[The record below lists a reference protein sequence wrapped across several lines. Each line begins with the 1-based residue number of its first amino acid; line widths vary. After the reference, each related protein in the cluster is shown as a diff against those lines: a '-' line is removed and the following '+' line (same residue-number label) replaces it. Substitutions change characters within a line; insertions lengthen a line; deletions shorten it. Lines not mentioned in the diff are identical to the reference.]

1 MATIT
6 SNQVMLLRNQT
17 GAGIMDCKNALKEA
31 DGDIAKAIEILRK
44 KGVASLAKRAG
55 REMKEGI
62 ISIKMSENH
71 EAVSMVEIN
80 CETDFV
86 AKNPEV
92 KNFADEIA
100 QDMLAG
106 KITGN
111 PAEDKTA
118 TEKLQAIAVKTG
130 ENMQIR
136 RGVTYK
142 ADSLNSVIHHYL
154 HSDNKKGAII
164 ELIFEGSIMENRQDL
179 LNLAKE
185 LAMQSVAMHP
195 KWVSQEDVPKE
206 VIEKEKEIYKSTPQ
220 AQGKDGIAL
229 EKMLEGKIKKFYQ
242 ENCLMEQA
250 SIREPKTTISK
261 IINELSTKLNGKITV
276 KRFDCYYVGVE

>member
-1 MATIT
+1 MTTIT
-6 SNQVMLLRNQT
+6 SNQVMSLRNQT

-31 DGDIAKAIEILRK
+31 DGDAAKAIEILRK
-44 KGVASLAKRAG
+44 KGIASLAKRSG

-62 ISIKMSENH
+62 IAIKMSG
-71 EAVSMVEIN
+71 AGDGASMIEIN

-86 AKNPEV
+86 AKNPDV
-92 KNFADEIA
+92 RNFADETA
-100 QDMLAG
+100 SLMLAN
-106 KITGN
+106 KTTEN

-118 TEKLQAIAVKTG
+118 IERLQALALKTG

-142 ADSLNSVIHHYL
+142 ADSSNSVVHCYL
-154 HSDNKKGAII
+154 HSDNKKGALV
-164 ELIFEGSIMENRQDL
+164 EVSFEGDFKTAQQDL

-185 LAMQSVAMHP
+185 LAMQAVAMHP
-195 KWVSQEDVPKE
+195 KWLRREDVPKE

-229 EKMLEGKIKKFYQ
+229 EKMLEGKLKKFYQ
-242 ENCLMEQA
+242 ENCLMEQT
-250 SIREPKTTISK
+250 SIREPKSAVSGIIKETSK
-261 IINELSTKLNGKITV
+261 KLNGTVSV
-276 KRFDCYYVGVE
+276 KRFDCYYIGIE